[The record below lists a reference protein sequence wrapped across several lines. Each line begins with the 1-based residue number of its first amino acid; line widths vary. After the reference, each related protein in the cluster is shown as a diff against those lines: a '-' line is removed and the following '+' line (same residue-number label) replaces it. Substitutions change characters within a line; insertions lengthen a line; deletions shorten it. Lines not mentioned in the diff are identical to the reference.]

1 MVLRHLKSFLHEH
14 NCYYEK
20 VGNEVK
26 DITEE
31 IPFEIPNSWSLC
43 RLSIVANVF
52 TGDSINETEK
62 AKKYIGLNDGYNY
75 IGTKDVAYNHDINYN
90 NGVKIPFSNTTFK
103 IAHKGTPLLCIEGGS
118 AGRKIGITNQDVCF
132 GNKLCAFETIGM
144 NADYLYY
151 YLQSQEFRS
160 IFKANTTGLI
170 GGVSINTIKA
180 LPFAL
185 PPLSEQQRIA
195 KTITHF
201 FDLLSQ
207 IDNLKDKYSIN
218 KVALK
223 NKLLSLAIQGKL
235 VAQNDNDEP
244 ASVFLEKIHAE
255 KKAQLGK
262 KYVDSY
268 IYKGDD
274 NCYYEHIN
282 GKDIDITDEIDY
294 DLPNGWSWCRLQDI
308 GTTNIGL
315 TYHPENICNNGT
327 IVIRSSNIINGK
339 LDYKD
344 LVRVDCPL
352 KQNEILNENDIIICA
367 RNGSKALVGK
377 CALFE
382 KRDDIVTFGAFM
394 AVFRTPFYAYV
405 YYYLNTKYF
414 RNKYVN
420 DNSKQINQVTQDT
433 LKYALIPLPP
443 MAEQQRIVDAINQIF
458 AIL

>member
-20 VGNEVK
+20 IGNEVK

-90 NGVKIPFSNTTFK
+90 NGVKIPFSNMTFK

-151 YLQSQEFRS
+151 YLQSHEFRS

-185 PPLSEQQRIA
+185 PPLYEQQRIVKVIRQYLSVLIGIDVNQEKHFKN
-195 KTITHF
+195 KT
-201 FDLLSQ
+201 
-207 IDNLKDKYSIN
+207 
-218 KVALK
+218 ALK
-223 NKLLSLAIQGKL
+223 NRILSLAIQGKL
-235 VAQNDNDEP
+235 VPQDENDEP
-244 ASVFLEKIHAE
+244 ASVLLERIREE
-255 KKAQLGK
+255 KKKQLGK
-262 KYVDSY
+262 KFVDSY

-274 NCYYEHIN
+274 NCYYEKIGEKTENIN
-282 GKDIDITDEIDY
+282 NEITI
-294 DLPNGWSWCRLQDI
+294 DLPNGWAFCRMKSIIDLISGRDLEKEYYNSI
-308 GTTNIGL
+308 NNGLPYITGASNIENNKIIINRWTTNPAAISHIGDLLL
-315 TYHPENICNNGT
+315 TCKGT
-327 IVIRSSNIINGK
+327 VGK
-339 LDYKD
+339 LAYNTLGDMHIARQIMAIRTTKELLPYVEIVVKANITN
-344 LVRVDCPL
+344 LQSSARSMIPGVDRDTV
-352 KQNEILNENDIIICA
+352 LN
-367 RNGSKALVGK
+367 L
-377 CALFE
+377 
-382 KRDDIVTFGAFM
+382 IV
-394 AVFRTPFYAYV
+394 
-405 YYYLNTKYF
+405 
-414 RNKYVN
+414 
-420 DNSKQINQVTQDT
+420 
-433 LKYALIPLPP
+433 PLPP
-443 MAEQQRIVDAINQIF
+443 LDEQRRIVSTINNVLNVIKDEN
-458 AIL
+458 